1 MSEVTD
7 INSESNDPQRI
18 AIGSL
23 QTITTH
29 SGIYS
34 NSALP
39 RAEETNSD
47 PDPSDINNFET
58 DENNNV
64 TQEGVIPDVRL
75 RESFSELVFVRNHVH
90 ILPDEDL
97 STLRELIISSQGEGP
112 QYSTTIPGIWS
123 NPHPFWLTKHWYFA
137 NT

>member
-18 AIGSL
+18 AIGSE

-47 PDPSDINNFET
+47 PDPSDNNNFET
-58 DENNNV
+58 DENNNFV
-64 TQEGVIPDVRL
+64 IQEGVIPDVRP
-75 RESFSELVFVRNHVH
+75 REPFLELVFVH

-97 STLRELIISSQGEGP
+97 SALTELIISSQGEG
-112 QYSTTIPGIWS
+112 QQFSTTIPGIWS